1 MIGGGATSPSSLF
14 YDNMVVDVD
23 IRNEVPEPGT
33 YAMLAGGLLGLAFLR
48 RRKRKL

>member
-1 MIGGGATSPSSLF
+1 MIGGGSAFPHSLF

-23 IRNEVPEPGT
+23 MRNEIPEPGT

-48 RRKRKL
+48 RRR